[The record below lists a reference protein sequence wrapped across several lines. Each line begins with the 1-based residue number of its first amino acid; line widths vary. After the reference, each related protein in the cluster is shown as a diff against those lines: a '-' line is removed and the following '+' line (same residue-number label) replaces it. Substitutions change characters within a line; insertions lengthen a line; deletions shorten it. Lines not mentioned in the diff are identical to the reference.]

1 MSCESFTDIDSSF
14 ADETIGAA
22 SPEEFINWIRGAE
35 YVFTDSFHGIAFSV
49 INHKQFY
56 VFYRVRRDAK
66 QSRNSRIDN
75 ILDLWQC
82 GGRLITDTELE
93 WGDDTESVIDYN
105 KVDPIVSDNRRASLQ
120 FLKNALKAHFE
131 SGKLTC
137 AICAAPSVLGH
148 LGILNGKHYTSFP
161 AFASDSYGGI
171 YETELA
177 VEDGNV
183 ITGRGMG
190 ATIEFARLIIRRLT
204 DDETM
209 RRLEYGMQYE
219 HSFRTLQKP
228 E

>member
-1 MSCESFTDIDSSF
+1 MKCAIFLAKGFEDCEGMITIDMLRRAGIPIDSVSITDDLIVETSHGVRLF
-14 ADETIGAA
+14 ADKIWKE
-22 SPEEFINWIRGAE
+22 
-35 YVFTDSFHGIAFSV
+35 
-49 INHKQFY
+49 
-56 VFYRVRRDAK
+56 
-66 QSRNSRIDN
+66 IDPSGYDVL
-75 ILDLWQC
+75 ILP
-82 GGRLITDTELE
+82 GG
-93 WGDDTESVIDYN
+93 
-105 KVDPIVSDNRRASLQ
+105 KVGTMNLDGFEP
-120 FLKNALKAHFE
+120 LKNALKAHFD

-171 YETELA
+171 YENELA

>member
-1 MSCESFTDIDSSF
+1 MRCAIFLAKGFEDCEGMITIDMLRRAGVPIDSVSITDDLIVETSHGVRLF
-14 ADETIGAA
+14 ADK
-22 SPEEFINWIRGAE
+22 NWKE
-35 YVFTDSFHGIAFSV
+35 
-49 INHKQFY
+49 
-56 VFYRVRRDAK
+56 
-66 QSRNSRIDN
+66 IDPSGYDVL
-75 ILDLWQC
+75 ILP
-82 GGRLITDTELE
+82 GG
-93 WGDDTESVIDYN
+93 
-105 KVDPIVSDNRRASLQ
+105 KVGTMNLDGFEP
-120 FLKNALKAHFE
+120 LKNALKAHFE

-190 ATIEFARLIIRRLT
+190 ATIEFARMIIRRLT

>member
-1 MSCESFTDIDSSF
+1 MRCAIFLAKGFEDCEGMITIDMLRRAGIPIDSVSITDDLIVETSHGVRLF
-14 ADETIGAA
+14 ADKIWKE
-22 SPEEFINWIRGAE
+22 
-35 YVFTDSFHGIAFSV
+35 
-49 INHKQFY
+49 
-56 VFYRVRRDAK
+56 
-66 QSRNSRIDN
+66 IDPSGYDVL
-75 ILDLWQC
+75 ILP
-82 GGRLITDTELE
+82 GG
-93 WGDDTESVIDYN
+93 
-105 KVDPIVSDNRRASLQ
+105 KVGTMNLDGFEP
-120 FLKNALKAHFE
+120 LKNALKAHFE

>member
-1 MSCESFTDIDSSF
+1 MRCAIFLAKGFEDCEGMITIDMLRRAGVPIDSVSITDDLIVETSHGVRLF
-14 ADETIGAA
+14 ADKTWKE
-22 SPEEFINWIRGAE
+22 
-35 YVFTDSFHGIAFSV
+35 
-49 INHKQFY
+49 
-56 VFYRVRRDAK
+56 
-66 QSRNSRIDN
+66 IDPSGYDVL
-75 ILDLWQC
+75 ILP
-82 GGRLITDTELE
+82 GG
-93 WGDDTESVIDYN
+93 
-105 KVDPIVSDNRRASLQ
+105 KVGTMNLDGFEP
-120 FLKNALKAHFE
+120 LKNALKAHFE

>member
-1 MSCESFTDIDSSF
+1 MKCAIFLAKGFEDCEGMITIDMMRRAGIPIDSVSITDDLIVETSHGVRLF
-14 ADETIGAA
+14 ADKIWKE
-22 SPEEFINWIRGAE
+22 
-35 YVFTDSFHGIAFSV
+35 
-49 INHKQFY
+49 
-56 VFYRVRRDAK
+56 
-66 QSRNSRIDN
+66 IDPSGYDVL
-75 ILDLWQC
+75 ILP
-82 GGRLITDTELE
+82 GG
-93 WGDDTESVIDYN
+93 
-105 KVDPIVSDNRRASLQ
+105 KVGTMNLDGFEP
-120 FLKNALKAHFE
+120 LKNALKAHFD

>member
-1 MSCESFTDIDSSF
+1 MKCAIFLAKGFEDCEGMITIDMMRRAGIPIDSVSITDDLIVETSHGVRLF
-14 ADETIGAA
+14 ADKIWKE
-22 SPEEFINWIRGAE
+22 
-35 YVFTDSFHGIAFSV
+35 
-49 INHKQFY
+49 
-56 VFYRVRRDAK
+56 
-66 QSRNSRIDN
+66 IDPSGYDVL
-75 ILDLWQC
+75 ILP
-82 GGRLITDTELE
+82 GG
-93 WGDDTESVIDYN
+93 
-105 KVDPIVSDNRRASLQ
+105 KVGTMNLDGFEP
-120 FLKNALKAHFE
+120 LKNALKAHFD

-171 YETELA
+171 YENELA

>member
-1 MSCESFTDIDSSF
+1 MRCAIFLAKGFEDCEGMITIDMLRRAGIPIDSVSITDDLIVETSHGVRLF
-14 ADETIGAA
+14 ADKIWKE
-22 SPEEFINWIRGAE
+22 
-35 YVFTDSFHGIAFSV
+35 
-49 INHKQFY
+49 
-56 VFYRVRRDAK
+56 
-66 QSRNSRIDN
+66 IDPSGYDVL
-75 ILDLWQC
+75 ILP
-82 GGRLITDTELE
+82 GG
-93 WGDDTESVIDYN
+93 
-105 KVDPIVSDNRRASLQ
+105 KVGTMNLDGFEP
-120 FLKNALKAHFE
+120 LKNALKAHFE

-148 LGILNGKHYTSFP
+148 LGILNGRHYTSFP

>member
-1 MSCESFTDIDSSF
+1 MRCAIFLAKGFEDCEGMITIDMLRRAGVPIDSVSITDDLIVETSHGVRLF
-14 ADETIGAA
+14 ADKTWKE
-22 SPEEFINWIRGAE
+22 
-35 YVFTDSFHGIAFSV
+35 
-49 INHKQFY
+49 
-56 VFYRVRRDAK
+56 
-66 QSRNSRIDN
+66 IDPSGYDVL
-75 ILDLWQC
+75 ILP
-82 GGRLITDTELE
+82 GG
-93 WGDDTESVIDYN
+93 
-105 KVDPIVSDNRRASLQ
+105 KVGTMNLDGFEP
-120 FLKNALKAHFE
+120 LKNALKAHFE

-148 LGILNGKHYTSFP
+148 LGILNGRHYTSFP

>member
-1 MSCESFTDIDSSF
+1 MRCAIFLAKGFEDCEGMITIDMLRRAGIPIDSVSITDDLIVETSHGVRLF
-14 ADETIGAA
+14 ADKTWKE
-22 SPEEFINWIRGAE
+22 
-35 YVFTDSFHGIAFSV
+35 
-49 INHKQFY
+49 
-56 VFYRVRRDAK
+56 
-66 QSRNSRIDN
+66 IDPSGYDVL
-75 ILDLWQC
+75 ILP
-82 GGRLITDTELE
+82 GG
-93 WGDDTESVIDYN
+93 
-105 KVDPIVSDNRRASLQ
+105 KVGTMNLDGFEP
-120 FLKNALKAHFE
+120 LKNALKAHFE

-148 LGILNGKHYTSFP
+148 LGILNGRHYTSFP

>member
-1 MSCESFTDIDSSF
+1 MITIDMLRRAGIPIDSVSITDDLIVETSHGVRLF
-14 ADETIGAA
+14 ADKTWKE
-22 SPEEFINWIRGAE
+22 
-35 YVFTDSFHGIAFSV
+35 
-49 INHKQFY
+49 
-56 VFYRVRRDAK
+56 
-66 QSRNSRIDN
+66 IDPSGYDVL
-75 ILDLWQC
+75 ILP
-82 GGRLITDTELE
+82 GG
-93 WGDDTESVIDYN
+93 
-105 KVDPIVSDNRRASLQ
+105 KVGTMNLDGFEP
-120 FLKNALKAHFE
+120 LKNALKAHFE

-148 LGILNGKHYTSFP
+148 LGILNGRHYTSFP

>member
-1 MSCESFTDIDSSF
+1 MRCAIFLAKGFEDCEGMITIDMLRRAGIPIDSVSITDDLIVETSHGVRLF
-14 ADETIGAA
+14 ADKTWKE
-22 SPEEFINWIRGAE
+22 
-35 YVFTDSFHGIAFSV
+35 
-49 INHKQFY
+49 
-56 VFYRVRRDAK
+56 
-66 QSRNSRIDN
+66 IDPSGYDVL
-75 ILDLWQC
+75 ILP
-82 GGRLITDTELE
+82 GG
-93 WGDDTESVIDYN
+93 
-105 KVDPIVSDNRRASLQ
+105 KVGTMNLDGFEP
-120 FLKNALKAHFE
+120 LKNALKAHFE

-148 LGILNGKHYTSFP
+148 LGILNGRHYTSFP

-190 ATIEFARLIIRRLT
+190 ATIEFARMIIRRLT

>member
-1 MSCESFTDIDSSF
+1 MRCAIFLAKGFEDCEGMITIDMLRRAGVPIDSVSITDDLIVETSHGVRLF
-14 ADETIGAA
+14 ADKTWKE
-22 SPEEFINWIRGAE
+22 
-35 YVFTDSFHGIAFSV
+35 
-49 INHKQFY
+49 
-56 VFYRVRRDAK
+56 
-66 QSRNSRIDN
+66 IDPSGYDVL
-75 ILDLWQC
+75 ILP
-82 GGRLITDTELE
+82 GG
-93 WGDDTESVIDYN
+93 
-105 KVDPIVSDNRRASLQ
+105 KVGTMNLDGFEP
-120 FLKNALKAHFE
+120 LKNALKAHFE

-177 VEDGNV
+177 VEDGTV

-190 ATIEFARLIIRRLT
+190 PTSECARLIIRRLT

>member
-1 MSCESFTDIDSSF
+1 MRCAIFLAKGFEDCEGMITIDMLRRAGIPIDSVSITDDLIVETSHGVRLF
-14 ADETIGAA
+14 ADKIWKE
-22 SPEEFINWIRGAE
+22 
-35 YVFTDSFHGIAFSV
+35 
-49 INHKQFY
+49 
-56 VFYRVRRDAK
+56 
-66 QSRNSRIDN
+66 IDPSGYN
-75 ILDLWQC
+75 VLILP
-82 GGRLITDTELE
+82 GG
-93 WGDDTESVIDYN
+93 
-105 KVDPIVSDNRRASLQ
+105 KVGTMNLDGFEP
-120 FLKNALKAHFE
+120 LKNALKAHFE

-148 LGILNGKHYTSFP
+148 LGILNGRHYTSFP

>member
-1 MSCESFTDIDSSF
+1 MRCAIFLAKGFEDCEGMITIDMLRRAGIPIDSVSITDDLIVETSHGVRLF
-14 ADETIGAA
+14 ADKTWKE
-22 SPEEFINWIRGAE
+22 
-35 YVFTDSFHGIAFSV
+35 
-49 INHKQFY
+49 
-56 VFYRVRRDAK
+56 
-66 QSRNSRIDN
+66 IDPSGYDVL
-75 ILDLWQC
+75 ILP
-82 GGRLITDTELE
+82 GG
-93 WGDDTESVIDYN
+93 
-105 KVDPIVSDNRRASLQ
+105 KVGTMNLDGFEP
-120 FLKNALKAHFE
+120 LKNALKAHFE

>member
-1 MSCESFTDIDSSF
+1 MRCAIFLAKGFEDCEGMITIDMLRRAGIPIDSVSITDDLIVETSHGVRLF
-14 ADETIGAA
+14 ADKTWKE
-22 SPEEFINWIRGAE
+22 
-35 YVFTDSFHGIAFSV
+35 
-49 INHKQFY
+49 
-56 VFYRVRRDAK
+56 
-66 QSRNSRIDN
+66 IDPSDYDVL
-75 ILDLWQC
+75 ILP
-82 GGRLITDTELE
+82 GG
-93 WGDDTESVIDYN
+93 
-105 KVDPIVSDNRRASLQ
+105 KVCTMNLDGFEP
-120 FLKNALKAHFE
+120 LKNALKAHFE

>member
-1 MSCESFTDIDSSF
+1 MRCAIFLAKGFEDCEGMITIDMLRRAGVPIDSVSITDDLIVETSHGVRLF
-14 ADETIGAA
+14 ADKIWKE
-22 SPEEFINWIRGAE
+22 
-35 YVFTDSFHGIAFSV
+35 
-49 INHKQFY
+49 
-56 VFYRVRRDAK
+56 
-66 QSRNSRIDN
+66 IDPSGYDVL
-75 ILDLWQC
+75 ILP
-82 GGRLITDTELE
+82 GG
-93 WGDDTESVIDYN
+93 
-105 KVDPIVSDNRRASLQ
+105 KVGTMNLDGFEP
-120 FLKNALKAHFE
+120 LKNALKAHFE

-148 LGILNGKHYTSFP
+148 LGILNGRHYTSFP